1 MTEDPYRGFAGLYDT
16 IFEPMNRGLRL
27 LGIRMFRPKKGMT
40 VLDVGCGTGVH
51 LELFQ
56 RFQCRLHGIDS
67 SPSMLDIARNRLGE
81 AADLCLGDASV
92 MPYEDQ
98 SFDLITSML
107 VLHEMRH
114 QTRITVL
121 NEIERVLKESG
132 RILLIDFHP
141 GPIRPL
147 KGWVTKTVIFFS
159 ELAAGGEHFKNYR
172 HFMTIKG
179 LPAIIDDI
187 SLGIEKEKVVWGG
200 ALALFLLNKMQ

>member
-1 MTEDPYRGFAGLYDT
+1 
-16 IFEPMNRGLRL
+16 
-27 LGIRMFRPKKGMT
+27 
-40 VLDVGCGTGVH
+40 
-51 LELFQ
+51 
-56 RFQCRLHGIDS
+56 
-67 SPSMLDIARNRLGE
+67 MLDIARNRLGE

>member
-1 MTEDPYRGFAGLYDT
+1 MTEDPYRRFAGLYDT

-27 LGIRMFRPKKGMT
+27 LGIRMFRPKKGMA

-81 AADLCLGDASV
+81 AADLRLGDASQ
-92 MPYEDQ
+92 MPFEDQ

-107 VLHEMRH
+107 VLHEMKH
-114 QTRITVL
+114 QTRIAVIS
-121 NEIERVLKESG
+121 EMKRVLKDSG
-132 RILLIDFHP
+132 HLLLIDFHP

-147 KGWVTKTVIFFS
+147 KGWVTKTIIVLS
-159 ELAAGGEHFKNYR
+159 ELAAGREHFKNYR
-172 HFMTIKG
+172 HFMAIKG
-179 LPAIIDDI
+179 LPAIIDET
-187 SLGIEKEKVVWGG
+187 SLGIEKEKVVGGG
-200 ALALFLLNKMQ
+200 ALALFFLNKVG

>member
-1 MTEDPYRGFAGLYDT
+1 MTGDPYRSVAGLYDKL
-16 IFEPMNRGLRL
+16 FEPMNRGLRL
-27 LGIRMFRPKKGMT
+27 VGIRMFRPKKGMA

-56 RFQCRLHGIDS
+56 RFQCHLHGIDS

-81 AADLCLGDASV
+81 EADLRLGDASQ

-107 VLHEMRH
+107 VLHEMKH
-114 QTRITVL
+114 QTRIAVIS
-121 NEIERVLKESG
+121 EMKRVLKNSG
-132 RILLIDFHP
+132 HLLLIDFHP

-147 KGWVTKTVIFFS
+147 KGWVTKTIIFFS

-172 HFMTIKG
+172 HFMAIKG
-179 LPAIIDDI
+179 LPTIIDET
-187 SLGIEKEKVVWGG
+187 SLGIEKEKVVGGG
-200 ALALFLLNKMQ
+200 ALALFLLNKVG